1 MPTLNLPTADGR
13 IEPYKLVGE
22 PCRVSAEASAWNRKA
37 FAAAHVVVDPLA
49 DIDPTLGAAID
60 WERTLVFRD
69 YLWEMGFGVAEAMDT
84 AQRGMGLDWPH
95 ALELVQRSARAAKA
109 RGGAVIASG
118 AGTDHLADT
127 DGLTLDAV
135 TEAYLMQ
142 CEAIE
147 ATGSQV
153 ILMASRALART
164 ARGPEDYLEVYGEV
178 LGQLRQPAI
187 LHWLGEM
194 FDPALAGYWGTDDVT
209 TGMATALRVIGENGA
224 KVDGIKISLLSA
236 EREIEM
242 RRALPQ
248 GVVMYT
254 GDDFNYPDLIA
265 GDGQGYSH
273 ALLGIFDPIA
283 PAAATALAALAS
295 GDRGEYDRVMAP
307 TVPLSRHI
315 FKAPTR
321 FYKTGVVF
329 LAYLNGFQDHFTM
342 LAGQENARST
352 LHLAELLR
360 LADQAGVLLDPDRA
374 VARAKPVFTVR
385 GVAC

>member
-1 MPTLNLPTADGR
+1 MLSLNLPTDDGR
-13 IEPYKLVGE
+13 VARYELCGE
-22 PCRVSAEASAWNRKA
+22 PCQVPAQPSAWSRKA
-37 FAAAHVVVDPLA
+37 FAAAHVVVDPFA
-49 DIDPTLGAAID
+49 DIDPTLGTAID
-60 WERTLVFRD
+60 WERTLAFRD
-69 YLWEMGFGVAEAMDT
+69 YLWGLGFGVAEAMDT

-95 ALELVQRSARAAKA
+95 ALELVQRSAQAAKA
-109 RGGAVIASG
+109 RGAIIASG
-118 AGTDHLADT
+118 AGTDHLVDVA
-127 DGLTLDAV
+127 GLTLDAV
-135 TEAYLMQ
+135 TKAYLMQ

-153 ILMASRALART
+153 ILMASRALAKT
-164 ARGPEDYLEVYGEV
+164 ARGPEDYLEVYGKV
-178 LGQLRQPAI
+178 LGQLQRPAI
-187 LHWLGEM
+187 LHWLGDM
-194 FDPALAGYWGTDDVT
+194 FDPDLAGYWGTDDVAT
-209 TGMATALRVIGENGA
+209 AMATALQVIGESRT

-236 EREIEM
+236 EREIQM

-265 GDGQGYSH
+265 GDERGYSH

-295 GDRGEYDRVMAP
+295 GDRGRYDAVMAP

-329 LAYLNGFQDHFTM
+329 LAYLNGFQGHFTM

-360 LADQAGVLLDPDRA
+360 FADRA
-374 VARAKPVFTVR
+374 DVLQDPEKAIARAKPVFAAR